1 MNKKGFIEIVSIFLI
16 AIVSSLIGFMIY
28 KEVSF
33 GTKQGIVIDKKY
45 HSAWVSYSSSFVNG
59 ECVKYIDETH
69 FNGLD
74 RLKKAKKIGV
84 IVGNDEKF
92 KFPYHIKNEDIK
104 SIVTK
109 EQFENM
115 NYKIGE

>member
-45 HSAWVSYSSSFVNG
+45 HSA
-59 ECVKYIDETH
+59 
-69 FNGLD
+69 
-74 RLKKAKKIGV
+74 
-84 IVGNDEKF
+84 
-92 KFPYHIKNEDIK
+92 
-104 SIVTK
+104 
-109 EQFENM
+109 
-115 NYKIGE
+115 